1 MKMTPSSE
9 LALQGLRDL
18 STIKWY
24 VIPMLSFVFYV
35 YTAEIQKARR
45 SGNWDAIFAG
55 LTLFGMVLFN
65 ETWNGW
71 IFHHTQHSAFWT
83 APGETAL
90 RITVGSN
97 IEILFMFTVSG
108 IVFYNTLSDNR
119 DAKTLGLPDRW
130 FWAIGYT
137 VFCLFIECLLNLGGH
152 LVWEYPYWNL
162 SFKGIWLILL
172 IGYFHFY
179 VAIIL
184 VLALKSIKS
193 KIIAVSSI
201 YAFTITANII
211 TFGFLGWFY

>member
-1 MKMTPSSE
+1 MC
-9 LALQGLRDL
+9 
-18 STIKWY
+18 
-24 VIPMLSFVFYV
+24 
-35 YTAEIQKARR
+35 
-45 SGNWDAIFAG
+45 
-55 LTLFGMVLFN
+55 
-65 ETWNGW
+65 
-71 IFHHTQHSAFWT
+71 
-83 APGETAL
+83 
-90 RITVGSN
+90 ITVESN

-108 IVFYNTLSDNR
+108 IIFYNTLSDNR
-119 DAKTLGLPDRW
+119 DAKILGLPDRW

-137 VFCLFIECLLNLGGH
+137 VFCLFIECLLNLGGL

-184 VLALKSIKS
+184 VLALKSIKN

-201 YAFTITANII
+201 YAVTITANII